1 MTTKIMANKGKKEI
15 WLQLADVRPI
25 PLSVSPEEETRC
37 REAERLVNS
46 LWDKWMRQFA
56 ENGSS
61 QEVLAR
67 VAFRFAQLYFDE
79 YAHNKSVNGFLENFE
94 KELDKIVVEV

>member
-1 MTTKIMANKGKKEI
+1 MANKGKKEI

-25 PLSVSPEEETRC
+25 PLNISPDEENRC

-46 LWDKWMRQFA
+46 LWEKWMRAFA
-56 ENGSS
+56 DKGSS
-61 QEVLAR
+61 HEVLAR

-79 YAHNKSVNGFLENFE
+79 YAANKNVNGFLEKFE
-94 KELDKIVVEV
+94 KEIDSIVIDV

>member
-1 MTTKIMANKGKKEI
+1 MTTIMASKKEI

-25 PLSVSPEEETRC
+25 PLNITTDDETRC
-37 REAERLVNS
+37 REAEQLVNS

-56 ENGSS
+56 DKGSS

-67 VAFRFAQLYFDE
+67 VAFRFAKLYLDE
-79 YAHNKSVNGFLENFE
+79 YAHNKGVNAFLEKFE
-94 KELDKIVVEV
+94 KELDAAVIDV

>member
-1 MTTKIMANKGKKEI
+1 MTNIMVNKGKKEI

-25 PLSVSPEEETRC
+25 PLSISPEEETRC
-37 REAERLVNS
+37 REAEQLVNS

-56 ENGSS
+56 EKGSS

-67 VAFRFAQLYFDE
+67 VAFRFAKLYFDE
-79 YAHNKSVNGFLENFE
+79 YAANKSVNNFLEKFE
-94 KELDKIVVEV
+94 KELDSIVIDV

>member
-1 MTTKIMANKGKKEI
+1 MKAKKEI

-25 PLSVSPEEETRC
+25 ALNVSPEEEARC

-56 ENGSS
+56 DNGSS
-61 QEVLAR
+61 HEVLAR

-79 YAHNKSVNGFLENFE
+79 YAYNKNVNSFLENFE
-94 KELDKIVVEV
+94 KQLDKVVVEV

>member
-1 MTTKIMANKGKKEI
+1 MTTIMAVKKEI

-25 PLSVSPEEETRC
+25 PLNIIADDETRC
-37 REAERLVNS
+37 REAEQLVNS

-56 ENGSS
+56 DKGSS

-67 VAFRFAQLYFDE
+67 VAFRFAQLYLDE
-79 YAHNKSVNGFLENFE
+79 YAQNKAVNGFLAKFE
-94 KELDKIVVEV
+94 KELDAAVIDV